1 MSISLNISK
10 SFGQLNVFSNFE
22 IKFEAGKIYSIVG
35 QTGCG
40 KTTLLNIISGV
51 ESPSSGDV
59 KISMKDS
66 LSYLLQENVMLP
78 WRTLQENISLSLEVQ
93 QKYNGSKATAIS
105 DYINRFG
112 LTGFEEYYPNALS
125 GGMKQRAAL
134 IRCLIT
140 EPEIILLDEPFS
152 NLDFDIKLKI
162 QKELLAYQKRTN
174 ATVVIVTHDI
184 EDAIALSDE
193 VLVLTGKPA
202 TIKSKMNIGLDLADK
217 DPVLAR
223 KSEKFPNYFAKIW
236 DELKYLNN

>member
-10 SFGQLNVFSNFE
+10 SFGQLNIFSKLE
-22 IKFEAGKIYSIVG
+22 ISFDTQKIYSIVG

-51 ESPSSGDV
+51 DNPTSGEVIVSV
-59 KISMKDS
+59 KSN

-78 WRTLQENISLSLEVQ
+78 WRTMKENISLSLEVQ
-93 QKYNGSKATAIS
+93 KQLNGTKEKTITE
-105 DYINRFG
+105 YIDRFG
-112 LTGFEEYYPNALS
+112 LNGFEEYYPEALS

-174 ATVVIVTHDI
+174 ATVVMVTHDI

-193 VLVLTGKPA
+193 VIVLTGKP
-202 TIKSKMNIGLDLADK
+202 TTVKSSMVIDLGLTDK

-223 KSEKFPNYFAKIW
+223 KSEKFPTYFAKIW